1 MTRAYYLGQF
11 HLYILG
17 VAVVVKVCV
26 VGGGCSNFVVSSGKY
41 ELIYCICK

>member
-26 VGGGCSNFVVSSGKY
+26 VGGGALTLLYLRENMN
-41 ELIYCICK
+41 